1 MRIGLYEIWLFWSRT
16 ISIDPK
22 KKKFK
27 SFEMRFK
34 RNAFPSFHIRVTNL
48 SRDTTGGGGWMKYS
62 KVLYI
67 TNSPFTRDK
76 AKKDVKGKYY

>member
-1 MRIGLYEIWLFWSRT
+1 
-16 ISIDPK
+16 
-22 KKKFK
+22 
-27 SFEMRFK
+27 MRFK
-34 RNAFPSFHIRVTNL
+34 RNAFPSFHRVTNL

-76 AKKDVKGKYY
+76 AGQGKKKTLKENIIDVCIRF